1 MDIGDLILE
10 GVKNSA
16 EAAASF
22 IRISVQIIKGNAEI
36 EIEDDGSAEIP
47 SCPFSEGVS
56 AKGNKRGYGLAFIK
70 AFDPDAV
77 LERAGGVTSLRF
89 RGRDDGSLID
99 LDQILLPIFMERGR
113 KTFFYQKDGKS
124 LQIESEVI
132 PDSIRAIAS
141 FRAMVREKE
150 LEMSKLTLEDLHR
163 IREREQEK
171 LKKRNIHGK
180 DIHIVVAMGTSG
192 INAGAKVVLNT
203 IADELEKAGLEDVIL
218 TQCGSEGDY
227 PEPFV
232 EVYSK
237 GNGLTAYGAVSK
249 SDAERIVR
257 EHIVEGKIL
266 KDKLVSVKEE

>member
-10 GVKNSA
+10 GVKNSV
-16 EAAASF
+16 EAGASS
-22 IRISVQIIKGNAEI
+22 IRISVEIEKGNAEI
-36 EIEDDGSAEIP
+36 LIEDDGTAEI
-47 SCPFSEGVS
+47 SDCPFSEGVS
-56 AKGNKRGYGLAFIK
+56 SKGSKRGYGLAFIK

-77 LERAGGVTSLRF
+77 LVRAGGVTGLRF
-89 RGRDDGSLID
+89 RGRYDGSLD
-99 LDQILLPIFMERGR
+99 CLDQILLPIFMEKGR
-113 KTFFYQKDGKS
+113 KAFFYQKDGKT
-124 LQIESEVI
+124 LQVESEES
-132 PDSIRAIAS
+132 PDSIRAIAA

-150 LEMSKLTLEDLHR
+150 FEMSKLTLEDLHR
-163 IREREQEK
+163 IREIEQEK

-218 TQCGSEGDY
+218 TQSGSEGDY

-237 GNGLTAYGAVSK
+237 EKGLTAYGAVSK
-249 SDAERIVR
+249 NDAERIVR
-257 EHIVEGKIL
+257 EHIMEGRIL
-266 KDKLVSVKEE
+266 NDKLVSVKEE